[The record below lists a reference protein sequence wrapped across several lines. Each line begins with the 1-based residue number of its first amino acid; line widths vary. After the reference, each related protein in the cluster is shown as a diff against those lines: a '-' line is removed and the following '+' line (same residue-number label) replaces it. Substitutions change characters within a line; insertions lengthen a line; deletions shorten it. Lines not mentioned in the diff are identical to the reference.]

1 MLETFLA
8 ESRAE
13 QSASQISDTLGLNR
27 GRVFRILFTLETQG
41 YVRQDPVTK
50 RYRLGLKLF
59 ELGQAVARGF
69 ELPSVTAP
77 ILAKLTAATGETSYV
92 YALDGLEAVA
102 IAKRECSQPMRISA
116 EIGRRYTM
124 EIGAACNCILAY
136 LSESQIDQVLGK
148 GPLPRMARKTPT
160 DPAAVK
166 HKLAQIRRLGYHLS
180 EEEDQDGISAV
191 AAPIRDANASVIAAV
206 AIAVPTSR
214 FLPEK
219 LPMFISEVQEAARRI
234 SEEMGCPPHILQQLA
249 APDA

>member
-1 MLETFLA
+1 MWSALRVLETFLA
-8 ESRAE
+8 ESKSE

-27 GRVFRILFTLETQG
+27 GRVFRILSTLETQG

-69 ELPSVTAP
+69 ELPRVAGP
-77 ILAKLTAATGETSYV
+77 ILAKLTAATSETSYV

-102 IAKRECSQPMRISA
+102 VAKQECSQPMRIAA

-124 EIGAACNCILAY
+124 EVGAACNCILAY
-136 LSESQIDQVLGK
+136 LPEFQIDQVLGS
-148 GPLPRMARKTPT
+148 GPLPRVARNTLT

-166 HKLAQIRRLGYHLS
+166 RRLAEIRHLGYHVMQ
-180 EEEDQDGISAV
+180 EEDQDGISAV

-219 LPMFISEVQEAARRI
+219 LPMFISEVQQAARRI
-234 SEEMGCPPHILQQLA
+234 SQEMGCPPHAL
-249 APDA
+249 